1 MGEVKI
7 FLVDDHPLLRK
18 GLRVLLKNRG
28 YTVVGEADNGLEA
41 LERLRNTEADL
52 VLMDIAMPLIDGI
65 ETTRRLKLESPETRV
80 LIFSAL
86 TDSQHAVEAFRAG
99 AVGYVLKGSDPDEVL
114 IAIERVMK
122 GHQFTSP
129 EIAENMLGDFVE
141 MVRRE
146 PGGKDRRDPLSGRE
160 KEVLT
165 LIAEGDTN
173 KEIALKL
180 FISVSTV
187 KTHRVNMMKKL
198 KIKDTAGLVKTAI
211 RKGLA
216 RAE

>member
-18 GLRVLLKNRG
+18 GLRVLLKNSG
-28 YTVVGEADNGLEA
+28 YAVVGEADNGLEA
-41 LERLRNTEADL
+41 LERLGNTQADL

-65 ETTRRLKLESPETRV
+65 ETTRRLKMESPEIRV

-99 AVGYVLKGSDPDEVL
+99 AMGYVLKGSDPDEVL

-122 GHQFTSP
+122 GHRFTSP

-146 PGGKDRRDPLSGRE
+146 PGKDRRDPLSGRE

-173 KEIALKL
+173 KDIASKL

>member
-28 YTVVGEADNGLEA
+28 YSVVGEADNGLEA
-41 LERLRNTEADL
+41 LERLGNTQADL

-65 ETTRRLKLESPETRV
+65 ETTRRLSVESPQTRV

-86 TDSQHAVEAFRAG
+86 TDSQQAVEAFRAG
-99 AVGYVLKGSDPDEVL
+99 AMGYVLKSSDPDEIL

-122 GHQFTSP
+122 GHRFTSP
-129 EIAENMLGDFVE
+129 EIAENMLGDFVD

-146 PGGKDRRDPLSGRE
+146 PGKDRRDPLSGRE

-173 KEIALKL
+173 KDIASKL

>member
-18 GLRVLLKNRG
+18 GLRVLLNNSG
-28 YTVVGEADNGLEA
+28 YAVVGEADNGLEA
-41 LERLRNTEADL
+41 LERLGNTQADL

-65 ETTRRLKLESPETRV
+65 ETTRRLKVESPEIRV

-86 TDSQHAVEAFRAG
+86 TDSQQAVEAFRAG
-99 AVGYVLKGSDPDEVL
+99 AMGYVLKGSDPDEVL

-122 GHQFTSP
+122 GHRFTSS

-146 PGGKDRRDPLSGRE
+146 PGKDRRDPLSGRE

-173 KEIALKL
+173 KEIATKL

>member
-18 GLRVLLKNRG
+18 GLRVLLKNSG
-28 YTVVGEADNGLEA
+28 YAVVGEADNGLEA
-41 LERLRNTEADL
+41 LERVGNTQADL

-65 ETTRRLKLESPETRV
+65 ETTRRLKMESPEIRV

-99 AVGYVLKGSDPDEVL
+99 AMGYVLKGSDPDEVL

-122 GHQFTSP
+122 GHRFTSP

-146 PGGKDRRDPLSGRE
+146 PGKDRRDPLSGRE

-173 KEIALKL
+173 KDIASKL